1 MDKMTEGLGSEVMSK
16 FRENLGDINF
26 GNLQLEIISS
36 SFCVSVKPCVVLL
49 LSKVQ

>member
-26 GNLQLEIISS
+26 GNLQLEIIKFLLLC
-36 SFCVSVKPCVVLL
+36 FCKAMCCVVA
-49 LSKVQ
+49 Q